1 MARNETAQD
10 SSMQPRD
17 TAAFEVREAL
27 AEPGCA
33 VCRLASRSVGRLIQ
47 SVAYDQVNDL
57 AVRADLRASRGFCNQ
72 HAYRW
77 LREAHN
83 VLGTAIIYRELIL
96 AALDDLDA
104 GAPRGG
110 LLRAFRGAENASVC
124 VACRTQHQAEKRYL
138 EALLA
143 ALAHDAS
150 AVDAFKASDGLC
162 RRHTAAAL
170 RRGGAGAA
178 SVVDQ
183 TRAAMRHLLHNLDEV
198 IRKEDYRFR
207 GEPRSD
213 DERTA
218 PPRAI
223 AWVAGLEGLVEN

>member
-1 MARNETAQD
+1 
-10 SSMQPRD
+10 MQPRD

-33 VCRLASRSVGRLIQ
+33 VCRLASRSVGRVIQ
-47 SVAYDQVNDL
+47 TMAYDQVNDVSL
-57 AVRADLRASRGFCNQ
+57 RAELRASRGFCNQ

-77 LREAHN
+77 LREARN
-83 VLGTAIIYRELIL
+83 MVGTAIIYRELIK
-96 AALDDLDA
+96 AALDDLESA
-104 GAPRGG
+104 PPRGR
-110 LLRAFRGAENASVC
+110 LLRALRGADSASVC

-143 ALAHDAS
+143 GLVHDAT
-150 AVDAFKASDGLC
+150 AVEAFRASEGLC
-162 RRHTAAAL
+162 RRHTTAAL
-170 RRGGAGAA
+170 RRGGPGAA
-178 SVVDQ
+178 WVVDQ
-183 TRAAMRHLLHNLDEV
+183 TRTAMRNLLHNLDEV

-207 GEPRSD
+207 DEPRSE

-223 AWVAGLEGLVEN
+223 AWVAGLEGLVDR